1 MKSLV
6 CEIPEENGY
15 VIPISDLH
23 LGDKAFTKTS
33 EAILKGNLEWVKEHS
48 NARIVL
54 VGDIFNCATRFSKT
68 SPFEQTD
75 GEFNRALELFKPYK
89 DQIVC
94 AIRGNHE
101 NRLEDF
107 ANFSM
112 MDAFCLALGIP
123 YGDVSCAI
131 NFKINKRA
139 DGKRFRHQYI
149 GYFHHT
155 TGGGSS
161 VGSKINRIE
170 HMTNLLSNAD
180 FYVGAHTHQL
190 SATPILSRE
199 YNIRTNK
206 IEERRQLLVGSGSY
220 LEWDSSY
227 AEASMLRPVKLGSPR
242 IRLDGTKEHK
252 DIHCSL

>member
-6 CEIPEENGY
+6 CEIEQENGY

-23 LGDKAFTKTS
+23 LGDKAFTKKS
-33 EAILKGNLEWVKEHS
+33 ELLLRANLEWVKNHPE
-48 NARIVL
+48 ARIVL

-75 GEFNRALELFKPYK
+75 GEFNRAVEIFKPHK
-89 DQIVC
+89 DQIIA

-112 MDAFCLALGIP
+112 MDAFCLAIGIP
-123 YGDVSCAI
+123 YCQISCAI
-131 NFKINKRA
+131 NFKVNKRP
-139 DGKRFRHQYI
+139 DNKRFRQQYV

-155 TGGGSS
+155 SGGGGS

-170 HMTNLLSNAD
+170 NMTNMLSNAD

-190 SATPILSRE
+190 SAVPILSRE
-199 YNIRTNK
+199 FNVRTNK
-206 IEERRQLLVGSGSY
+206 VEERRQLLVGSGSY
-220 LEWDSSY
+220 LEYDESY
-227 AEASMLRPVKLGSPR
+227 AEAAMLRPVKLGSPR
-242 IRLDGTKEHK
+242 IRLDGTKDHK
-252 DIHCSL
+252 DIHVSL